1 MNESAEGRVTRSRF
15 LERQHR
21 FFTGADQAH
30 FFWQTQNPYVAR
42 TERQLLEGFPL
53 ESGHAILELG
63 CGEGGNLVNLL
74 AGRATAPRLV
84 VGVDLYERKL
94 AFARDQGV
102 PARFVCA
109 DALALP
115 FRAGAF
121 EAVLCRDLLHHLEDR
136 ERALTELRR
145 VCKPAGTVWVIE
157 PNGRNPLVQG
167 FALVR
172 PHERGQL
179 RNSVESVTAL
189 LARHFAG
196 VEIDVRQPLPLH
208 RFLLHY
214 QFGFPRLASLS
225 LCRALLDALDRAFA
239 ALWPRRAWAY
249 IVAKLRVVPAP
260 PR

>member
-1 MNESAEGRVTRSRF
+1 MTRSRF

-21 FFTGADQAH
+21 FFTDPDRAH

-74 AGRATAPRLV
+74 AGRTTAPRLV
-84 VGVDLYERKL
+84 VGSDLFERKL
-94 AFARDQGV
+94 AFARDHGV
-102 PARFVCA
+102 PGRFVCA

-145 VCKPAGTVWVIE
+145 VCNPAGTVWVIE
-157 PNGRNPLVQG
+157 PNGWNPLVQG
-167 FALVR
+167 LALVR

-179 RNSVESVTAL
+179 RNSVESVTTL
-189 LARHFAG
+189 LARHFAE
-196 VEIDVRQPLPLH
+196 VEIDVRQPFPLH
-208 RFLLHY
+208 RLLLHY
-214 QFGFPRLASLS
+214 QFGFPRLAFLS
-225 LCRALLDALDRAFA
+225 LCRAFLDALDRAFA

-249 IVAKLRVVPAP
+249 IVAKMRVPAAP
-260 PR
+260 PC